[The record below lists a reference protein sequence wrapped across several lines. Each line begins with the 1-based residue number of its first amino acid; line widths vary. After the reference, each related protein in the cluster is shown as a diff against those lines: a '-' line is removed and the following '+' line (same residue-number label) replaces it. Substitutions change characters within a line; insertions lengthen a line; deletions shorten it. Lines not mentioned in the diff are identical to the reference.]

1 MDDFGNTVTSLV
13 EHVVGSGKT
22 LDHRGVV
29 TDFLFELVVENHDQ
43 AVDLFLK
50 IFNAGLS
57 LTHTARAFKFK
68 GLGDNSHRQNAEFLG
83 NLGDHGSR
91 TGTRSAAH
99 TGRDEQQMR
108 AFERFAD
115 LFGSVES
122 GRRTHFRLGTGTQTG
137 FAERDHNIGT
147 GAIERLLVGVGSDKG
162 DALSFF
168 INHVLDGISAAAA
181 HTDHLDAGVENSG

>member
-43 AVDLFLK
+43 AVDLFLE

-57 LTHTARAFKFK
+57 LTHTARAFKLK
-68 GLGDNSHRQNAEFLG
+68 GLGDDSHRQNAEFLG

-99 TGRDEQQMR
+99 TACYEHHVRT
-108 AFERFAD
+108 FERCRD
-115 LFGSVES
+115 LF
-122 GRRTHFRLGTGTQTG
+122 
-137 FAERDHNIGT
+137 
-147 GAIERLLVGVGSDKG
+147 
-162 DALSFF
+162 
-168 INHVLDGISAAAA
+168 
-181 HTDHLDAGVENSG
+181 